1 MINEIEGII
10 LSEMPYGE
18 TSKIIHVL
26 TEEKG
31 IIGIMCKGAKSMKSS
46 LRALTMPLTYAKFY
60 LYYKENKLSILK
72 DVDLIESFN
81 KVKQDILLIA
91 YTNYLMELT
100 TQVIKQ
106 EYSPSIYTIL
116 LHGLLKIESGL
127 DPLIITNII
136 ELKYLD
142 FLGISLNLESCIK
155 CGNQKN
161 IVTLDGDIGGFI
173 CADCYT
179 NEKIVSPKTIKLLR
193 MYYYVDIK
201 NITKIDISSE
211 AKLEVNY
218 FLNRYY
224 DRYTGLYLKSK
235 KFLDNLNN
243 IV

>member
-1 MINEIEGII
+1 
-10 LSEMPYGE
+10 
-18 TSKIIHVL
+18 
-26 TEEKG
+26 
-31 IIGIMCKGAKSMKSS
+31 
-46 LRALTMPLTYAKFY
+46 
-60 LYYKENKLSILK
+60 
-72 DVDLIESFN
+72 
-81 KVKQDILLIA
+81 
-91 YTNYLMELT
+91 MELT

-243 IV
+243 I